1 MGRAADQG
9 RAVGRRPG
17 TTKPPRPATPGM
29 EIQDV
34 ETIQFTY
41 DSYKTRDEKGHS
53 HPAEEPTE
61 AVGTITRVVTD
72 EGDGYC
78 LGGHPDTNAVAAEYI
93 TGKHPLERE
102 VIWKRLMRTQRLNKA
117 ALEDSHLGAVDAA
130 LWDFAGRYLDQP
142 VYRLL
147 GGAREKVPAYASTM
161 VGDDDPDGL
170 GTPEAYA
177 DFAADLV
184 DRGYQAIKLHTWMP
198 PYSEDPERDLEAARA
213 VREAVG
219 PDIDLMVDAHHYYSR
234 QEAKT
239 LGEGLDELDY
249 RWIEEPMNEH
259 SMSSYEW
266 LTEELDIAV
275 IGPETAEGKMQT
287 RAEWIKRGIADVSRV
302 GVFDVGGIT
311 PAWKT
316 VSLCES
322 FGVQCEVHGGGP
334 ANLHLVAA
342 MPIDGEFYERGLL
355 HPAVDYESPPPY
367 LESIHDPMDDGGY
380 VQPSEAPGLGWQ
392 FDWEYIDANRVE

>member
-1 MGRAADQG
+1 
-9 RAVGRRPG
+9 
-17 TTKPPRPATPGM
+17 M

-34 ETIQFTY
+34 EAIQFTY
-41 DSYKTRDEKGHS
+41 DSHTTSDEKGHG
-53 HPAEEPTE
+53 HPADEPVE

-72 EGDGYC
+72 EGEGVC
-78 LGGHPDTNAVAAEYI
+78 VGGHPETADAAAAHLIGE
-93 TGKHPLERE
+93 HPLERE
-102 VIWKRLMRTQRLNKA
+102 RLWTELKRASRINSNALADGRLA
-117 ALEDSHLGAVDAA
+117 AVDCA

-147 GGAREKVPAYASTM
+147 GGGDERVPAYGSTM

-170 GTPEAYA
+170 GTPGAYA

-184 DRGYQAIKLHTWMP
+184 DRGYPAIKLHTWMP
-198 PYSEDPERDLEAARA
+198 PFSEDPERDLAAARA

-219 PDIDLMVDAHHYYSR
+219 PDVDLMVDAHHWYTR
-234 QEAKT
+234 QEARR

-249 RWIEEPMNEH
+249 RWIEEPMDEH

-266 LTEELDIAV
+266 LTDELDIAV
-275 IGPETAEGKMQT
+275 IGPETAEGGAQT
-287 RAEWIKRGIADVSRV
+287 RAEWIKRGIADISRV

-316 VSLCES
+316 VGLCES

-334 ANLHLVAA
+334 PNLHLVSA
-342 MPIDGEFYERGLL
+342 MPIDGEYYERGLL
-355 HPAVDYESPPPY
+355 HPDYDYERPPDY
-367 LESIHDPMDDGGY
+367 LDSIPDPMDDDGR
-380 VQPSEAPGLGWQ
+380 VAVPQEPGLGYDI
-392 FDWEYIDANRVE
+392 DWEYVESNRIDQ

>member
-1 MGRAADQG
+1 
-9 RAVGRRPG
+9 
-17 TTKPPRPATPGM
+17 M

-34 ETIQFTY
+34 ETIQFAY
-41 DSYKTRDEKGHS
+41 DAYKTRDEKGHS

-61 AVGTITRVVTD
+61 TVGTITRVVTD

-78 LGGHPDTNAVAAEYI
+78 LGGHPDTADVAADHLVGE
-93 TGKHPLERE
+93 HPLERE
-102 VIWKRLMRTQRLNKA
+102 RLWQHLMRAQRINSV
-117 ALEDSHLGAVDAA
+117 ALADGRLAAVDAA

-147 GGAREKVPAYASTM
+147 GGGREKIPAYASTM

-184 DRGYQAIKLHTWMP
+184 ERGYRAIKLHTWMP

-249 RWIEEPMNEH
+249 RWIEEPMDEH

-266 LTEELDIAV
+266 LTDELDIAV

-287 RAEWIKRGIADVSRV
+287 RAEWIKRGIADISRV

-311 PAWKT
+311 PAWK
-316 VSLCES
+316 VVGLCES

-334 ANLHLVAA
+334 ANLALCAA
-342 MPIDGEFYERGLL
+342 MPIEGEYYERGLL
-355 HPAVDYESPPPY
+355 HPDYDYESPAPY
-367 LESIHDPMDDGGY
+367 MNSLSDPLDDEGY
-380 VQPSEAPGLGWQ
+380 VHVSQESGLGWD
-392 FDWEYIDANRVE
+392 FDWDYIEANRVDD